1 MPNCAKYAQDFSKVR
16 LHGAPMDTAWFKTRK
31 KALRLTDDDV
41 AAALGVER
49 SVANK
54 VVNGHVSIDARRIS
68 ALARLFEVPTAE
80 IMRRAGIDY
89 SASDGEASP
98 PAPRPLDIGRAPDQ
112 PPTVGSHDDIGSVQL
127 RRVNMGLAMGDGSNL
142 DDFFEEGT
150 ASFDANWLRAITA
163 SPPDRLVIADGIG
176 DSMQPTIMDHDQ
188 VLIDLNQ
195 NRIDKGDRIWA
206 LAISGS
212 GAVKRLFPAGG
223 GMIEVMSDN
232 PAHPNRVRNVGA
244 EDIRVIGRVVWSGR
258 RH

>member
-1 MPNCAKYAQDFSKVR
+1 MR
-16 LHGAPMDTAWFKTRK
+16 LHDAPMDTAWFKARK
-31 KALRLTDDDV
+31 KALHLTDDDI
-41 AAALGVER
+41 AAALRVER

-54 VVNGHVSIDARRIS
+54 VINGRVSMDARRMGQ
-68 ALARLFEVPTAE
+68 LARLFQVSSGE
-80 IMRRAGIDY
+80 IMRRAGIDD
-89 SASDGEASP
+89 SDRDRDDHVP
-98 PAPRPLDIGRAPDQ
+98 LAPRPLDISGAPDQ
-112 PPTVGSHDDIGSVQL
+112 PPTVGSCDDMGAVQL

-150 ASFDANWLRAITA
+150 ASFDANWQRAITA

-195 NRIDKGDRIWA
+195 NRMDKGDRIWA

-232 PAHPNRVRNVGA
+232 PAHPNRVRNVSA
-244 EDIRVIGRVVWSGR
+244 EDIRIIGRVVWSGR